1 MSQLVLN
8 SIYIENSD
16 FFHLRETLKP
26 YQNQKMFLLVDENT
40 RKFCLPIL
48 KPALEEYDV
57 FVIEI
62 KSGEINKV
70 IKTCE
75 FIWETLLSQQANRSS
90 ILLNLGGGVLTDIG
104 GFVAAT
110 FKRGIKFVNIPTT
123 VLGASDA
130 AIGGKTG
137 VDLKMLKNQIGVFAK
152 SEAVFINPVFFK
164 TLPIRQV
171 NSGLAEI
178 IKSALIANKKLWQ
191 VLIDSHVLQILDW
204 EKIVN
209 ESVLVK
215 TEIVERDPLENGDRK
230 LLNFGH
236 TIGHA
241 IETYSLQNDNDP
253 LFHGEAIA
261 IGMICESY
269 ISMKKLALSKV
280 EFGQIVKYLIN
291 QYHAYVILPESIDGL
306 IELMLQDK
314 KNTSEQINFTLI
326 NKIGKGEIDQYI
338 DEELIRESLS
348 FYSAYVNTIE
358 K

>member
-8 SIYIENSD
+8 SIYLENSD
-16 FFHLRETLKP
+16 FFHLRESLKS
-26 YQNQKMFLLVDENT
+26 YQNQKIFLLIDENT

-48 KPALEEYDV
+48 SPALEEFDIY
-57 FVIEI
+57 VIEI

-75 FIWETLLSQQANRSS
+75 FIWNELLSQQANRNSM
-90 ILLNLGGGVLTDIG
+90 LLNLGGGVLTDIG

-110 FKRGIKFVNIPTT
+110 FKRGMKFINIPTT

-152 SEAVFINPVFFK
+152 SEAIFINPEFFK
-164 TLPIRQV
+164 TLPLRQV

-178 IKSALIANKKLWQ
+178 IKSALIANKNLWQ
-191 VLIDSHVLQILDW
+191 ILMDAHVLQIMNW
-204 EKIVN
+204 EQIVN
-209 ESVLVK
+209 ESVKVK
-215 TEIVERDPLENGDRK
+215 AEIVDRDPLEKGDRK

-241 IETYSLQNDNDP
+241 VETYSLQNDEDP

-269 ISMKKLALSKV
+269 ISMKNLSLSKA

-291 QYHAYVILPESIDGL
+291 QYHAYVISPESIDVL
-306 IELMLQDK
+306 FELMLQDK
-314 KNTSEQINFTLI
+314 KNTSAQINFTLI
-326 NKIGKGEIDQYI
+326 NKIGEGKIDQYI
-338 DEELIRESLS
+338 DADLIRESLS
-348 FYSAYVNTIE
+348 FYSTYVNTIE

>member
-16 FFHLRETLKP
+16 FFHLRETLKS
-26 YQNQKMFLLVDENT
+26 YKNQKIFLLVDENT
-40 RKFCLPIL
+40 RRFCFPIL
-48 KPALEEYDV
+48 KPALQDFDIYL
-57 FVIEI
+57 IEI
-62 KSGEINKV
+62 QSGEINKV

-75 FIWETLLSQQANRSS
+75 FIWETLLSQQANRNS
-90 ILLNLGGGVLTDIG
+90 IMLNLGGGVLTDIG

-110 FKRGIKFVNIPTT
+110 FKRGMKFINIPTT

-137 VDLKMLKNQIGVFAK
+137 VDLNMLKNQIGVFAK

-164 TLPIRQV
+164 TLSIRQV

-178 IKSALIANKKLWQ
+178 IKSALIANKNLWQ
-191 VLIDSHVLQILDW
+191 TLLDAHLLQIMNW
-204 EKIVN
+204 EQIVN
-209 ESVLVK
+209 ESVKVK
-215 TEIVERDPLENGDRK
+215 AEIVERDPLENGDRK

-241 IETYSLQNDNDP
+241 IETYSLKNDEDP

-269 ISMKKLALSKV
+269 ISMKKLSLDKA

-291 QYHAYVILPESIDGL
+291 QYHVYVIAPDSVNEL

-314 KNTSEQINFTLI
+314 KNTDDQINFTLI
-326 NKIGKGEIDQYI
+326 DKIGEGKIDQYI
-338 DEELIRESLS
+338 DAELIRESIS
-348 FYSAYVNTIE
+348 FYTDYVNTIE